1 MRTWQETLRTQSQV
15 ITIVGMAKN
24 VGKTV
29 TLNYVQGI
37 LQDAGYTLGLTSI
50 GRDGETLD
58 ALTNL
63 EKPRIVVQ
71 QGTIVATAEKMIADK
86 KVWDYLQATDFV
98 TPLGKVILLRAKSI
112 NKVVLAGP
120 SKNSEVKDLLA
131 YLTAWGAQSI
141 LIDGAF
147 DRQSSADPMVSSKVI
162 LACGATVSRDLSEL
176 ILLTKSRV
184 EQLTL
189 PPCDD
194 FYRTIAEKTQ
204 AKVVTVRSGR
214 VTEVSYQTSLLL
226 QSEWREVLGTGC
238 DAVIIKG
245 AVSDSFAQ
253 SLLLIQNP
261 PHVIVQDG
269 SKVFITAAIW
279 RQLRARI
286 MLSVLQPIELLGIT
300 MNPTYPGGMGYD
312 AEVLLQEMGRALA
325 PLPVVDIMREAK

>member
-37 LQDAGYTLGLTSI
+37 LHDAGYTLGLTSI

-120 SKNSEVKDLLA
+120 SKNSEVKDLLT

-176 ILLTKSRV
+176 IMLTKSRV

-189 PPCDD
+189 PSCDD

-204 AKVVTVRSGR
+204 AKVVTVRSGK
-214 VTEVSYQTSLLL
+214 VTEVPYQTSLLQ
-226 QSEWREVLGTGC
+226 QSEWREVLGSGC
-238 DAVIIKG
+238 DAVLIKG

-253 SLLLIQNP
+253 SLLLIQKP
-261 PHVIVQDG
+261 PLVIVQDG

-300 MNPTYPGGMGYD
+300 INPTYPGGMGYD

-325 PLPVVDIMREAK
+325 PLPVIDIMREAK